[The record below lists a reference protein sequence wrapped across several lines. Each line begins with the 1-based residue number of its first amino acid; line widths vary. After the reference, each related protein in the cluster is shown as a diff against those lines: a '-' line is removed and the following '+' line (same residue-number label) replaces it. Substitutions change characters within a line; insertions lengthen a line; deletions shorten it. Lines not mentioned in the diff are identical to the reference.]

1 MMPRLRAFLFTAA
14 FVVPTAAAALAPPI
28 TAPPPSGDTHFVFE
42 LDTVDVVPLVPA
54 VTLIDVFGGRQ
65 QKSLIR
71 LRADFVKEVVRSADD
86 I

>member
-14 FVVPTAAAALAPPI
+14 FVVPTAAAAMVPPVND
-28 TAPPPSGDTHFVFE
+28 PPPSGDKHFIFG

-54 VTLIDVFGGRQ
+54 VTLIDAFAGRQ
-65 QKSLIR
+65 RKSPIR
-71 LRADFVKEVVRSADD
+71 LRTDFVKEVVRSADD